1 MSTAVYTNSA
11 GKSFNLLDFDN
22 VKLKSAQLH
31 TYEWQPNGTAYK
43 YGELLQTFT
52 KDVAEYK
59 AVFKVFGTVA
69 ERMRKLNEFHDAT
82 EHDIMLMQAG
92 TLTVDGYTI
101 ECYIVASD
109 TSAPDDERLEST
121 NEVTIYCPYPF
132 WLKETKYEIQATGAD
147 EIIDGLDF
155 PFDLPCDLGVS
166 GYRRIIPFD
175 VSIPLDFRLVFYGVI
190 TNPSIYI
197 NGHMY
202 EVQVTVP
209 QNSTL
214 TISSIEKND
223 REKGVMMAYPSGTKT
238 SVLYARNRSSYIF
251 EPIKPQNGQIIIT
264 TAQSMNFD
272 LYIIEKR
279 SEPKWT

>member
-1 MSTAVYTNSA
+1 MSTAIYTNSA
-11 GKSFNLLDFDN
+11 GKSFDLLDFDN
-22 VKLKSAQLH
+22 VKLKTAQLH
-31 TYEWQPNGTAYK
+31 KYAWKANGTAYK

-52 KDVAEYK
+52 KDVQEYS
-59 AVFKVFGTVA
+59 AVLKVFGNPA
-69 ERMRKLNEFHDAT
+69 QRRAKLDAFHDAT
-82 EHDIMLMQAG
+82 EHDIMTMQTG
-92 TLTVDGYTI
+92 KLVVDGYTI
-101 ECYIVASD
+101 ECYVIESD
-109 TSAPDDERLEST
+109 TSAPEDQRDETT
-121 NEVTIYCPYPF
+121 NEVLIYCPYPF

-147 EIIDGLDF
+147 QIIEGLDF

-166 GYRRIIPFD
+166 GYRKVIPFD
-175 VSIPLDFRLVFYGVI
+175 ATIPLDFRLVFYGVI
-190 TNPSIYI
+190 NNPSIYI

-202 EVQVTVP
+202 EVQITVP
-209 QNSTL
+209 QNSIL

-223 REKGVMMAYPSGTKT
+223 REKGVMITYPSGNKT